1 MRLRHEFAAFGE
13 SITEASSRLLE
24 EYAPL
29 LRGLYKSVKEQAS
42 QQKEEMFK
50 M

>member
-13 SITEASSRLLE
+13 AITEANSRLLE

-42 QQKEEMFK
+42 QQKE
-50 M
+50 